1 MANLIAENFDRWVDQ
16 QVNVRQNALKKS
28 SLNSQ
33 KTNEGKY
40 AFKASTP
47 FIRLSSGIKL
57 TGGKTVQGYTGDS
70 LAKDYVLFGGTTK
83 YRGAYGSKFRA
94 GVTDVYGKNDNAY
107 GLNSTQ
113 ETGLS
118 PMPGITDIK
127 VKSKNRGSLR
137 EASINVK
144 CHNKYQFEIIET
156 LYLRLKYSI
165 LLEWGHTR
173 YLDNTGNISTSIPG
187 TVIDKFFS
195 GNAGQE
201 EILDHIRDAR
211 EKSSGNYDAF
221 FGLVNNFSWSIREDG
236 GYDIEI
242 TAISVG
248 DVIESLKA
256 NINAIAGAKVKA
268 GGQSGWFRG
277 ADDQPFVKHANKNSI
292 TRYLSAMTN
301 LLDTQ
306 DGSFF
311 GFSYEVSVAKKATIP
326 KTLAGMM
333 GAANRAIKVN
343 SATSLLGWIPGYNI
357 LTNAAKGV
365 YNALNDPAN
374 PEAVRLEFNYDYEEQ
389 YYIKLGAFLEFL
401 ENEVLPGDTG
411 QSNNTERGN
420 EPLFK
425 IDRNLDD
432 NYCFTIPDSFSLD
445 PRICIIP
452 KFEGPYLQ
460 SIPEINSA
468 LGTKW
473 RVLNNVFA
481 ARFLHTYVNIN
492 TITNI
497 ATNSVGEG
505 NKISLYDFLSKLM
518 KTIQKP
524 LGNIND
530 FEVIYDSEENIF
542 RIIDNTVI
550 PEGGP
555 ISYPKTKPTEFQVSL
570 LTDKRGS
577 FLTEAGFKTEIT
589 PQIASMLAIGAQANG
604 NVVGENATAFSKWN
618 VGLTDRII
626 KNKTDNIDPGSE
638 EEDDSGG
645 VGEDKAA
652 TFTDLIDELNTYLED
667 AIDGLYADAEQTD
680 GIEGSATD
688 FLNMQV
694 GDYVNSN
701 TIPGVGFIPLNLE
714 IKMHGLSGMKIY
726 QRYTINDDLLPE
738 SYKNKLDFLVKG
750 LHHEVNENGW
760 FTTLESLSVN
770 KQEAIQDVG
779 TTHNNWRRAQIERL
793 KNEAINTVNDVIEGR
808 IDG

>member
-16 QVNVRQNALKKS
+16 QVNIRQNALKKT
-28 SLNSQ
+28 LPDSQ
-33 KTNEGKY
+33 ENNEKVL
-40 AFKASTP
+40 AFKSSTP
-47 FIRLSSGIKL
+47 FIRLSSGVKL
-57 TGGKTVQGYTGDS
+57 TGGKTVQGYTGNS

-83 YRGAYGSKFRA
+83 YNGPYGSKFRA

-137 EASINVK
+137 EASINIK

-173 YLDNTGNISTSIPG
+173 YIDNRDNINTLIPNNVIERFFEGST
-187 TVIDKFFS
+187 
-195 GNAGQE
+195 GQE
-201 EILDHIRDAR
+201 GMLDSIRAAR
-211 EKSSGNYDAF
+211 EIASGNYDAF

-236 GYDIEI
+236 GYDIEV

-256 NINAIAGAKVKA
+256 NINAIAGAKVVS
-268 GGQSGWFRG
+268 GGTSGWFRG
-277 ADDQPFVKHANKNSI
+277 GDDEPFVKHANKNSI

-301 LLDTQ
+301 LLDTK
-306 DGSFF
+306 DYSIF
-311 GFSYEVSVAKKATIP
+311 GFGAEVSVAAVKKIP
-326 KTLAGMM
+326 KTLKEMMSDAASAKNAKAAEEAAGWTPL
-333 GAANRAIKVN
+333 GLLWNVGKAIVN
-343 SATSLLGWIPGYNI
+343 SFRSP
-357 LTNAAKGV
+357 
-365 YNALNDPAN
+365 PEN
-374 PEAVRLEFNYDYEEQ
+374 PEAIRLEFNYDYEEQ
-389 YYIKLGAFLEFL
+389 YYIKLGAFFKFL
-401 ENEVLPGDTG
+401 ENEVLPADSKKDGE
-411 QSNNTERGN
+411 N
-420 EPLFK
+420 PLFK
-425 IDRNLDD
+425 MDINVDN

-445 PRICIIP
+445 PRVCIVP
-452 KFEGPYLQ
+452 KHEGPYLT
-460 SIPEINSA
+460 SIPTINDA
-468 LGTKW
+468 LGTLW
-473 RVLNNVFA
+473 RVPNNAFA
-481 ARFLHTYVNIN
+481 ARFMHTYVNIN
-492 TITNI
+492 TIINI
-497 ATNSVGEG
+497 AVNSVGED
-505 NKISLYDFLSKLM
+505 NKISLYDFLTKIM
-518 KTIQKP
+518 KAIQKA
-524 LGNIND
+524 LGNVND

-555 ISYPKTKPTEFQVSL
+555 ISYPKTNPTVFQVSL
-570 LTDKRGS
+570 LTDRRGS
-577 FLTEAGFKTEIT
+577 FLKEAGFKTEIT

-638 EEDDSGG
+638 GDEDGD

-652 TFTDLIDELNTYLED
+652 TFTDLIDELNNYLED
-667 AIDGLYADAEQTD
+667 AIDGLDADSEQTD

-701 TIPGVGFIPLNLE
+701 TIPGIGFIPLNLE

-726 QRYTINDDLLPE
+726 ERYTINDDLLPE
-738 SYKNKLDFLVKG
+738 SYKNKLDFLIKG

-760 FTTLESLSVN
+760 VTTLESLSVN
-770 KQEAIQDVG
+770 KQESNQDVG
-779 TTHNNWRRAQIERL
+779 ATHSNWRRAQIKRL
-793 KNEAINTVNDVIEGR
+793 QEETQRIATDILEGR

>member
-16 QVNVRQNALKKS
+16 QVNIRQNALKKT
-28 SLNSQ
+28 LPDSQ
-33 KTNEGKY
+33 ENNEKVL
-40 AFKASTP
+40 AFKSSTP
-47 FIRLSSGIKL
+47 FIRLSSGVKL
-57 TGGKTVQGYTGDS
+57 TGGKTVQGYTGNS

-83 YRGAYGSKFRA
+83 YNGPYGSKFRA

-137 EASINVK
+137 EASINIK

-173 YLDNTGNISTSIPG
+173 YIDNRDNINTLIPNNVIERFFEGST
-187 TVIDKFFS
+187 
-195 GNAGQE
+195 GQE
-201 EILDHIRDAR
+201 GMLDSIRAAR
-211 EKSSGNYDAF
+211 EIASGNYDAF

-236 GYDIEI
+236 GYDIEV

-256 NINAIAGAKVKA
+256 NINAIAGAKVVS
-268 GGQSGWFRG
+268 GGTSGWFRG
-277 ADDQPFVKHANKNSI
+277 GDDEPFVKHANKNSI

-301 LLDTQ
+301 LLDTK
-306 DGSFF
+306 DYSIF
-311 GFSYEVSVAKKATIP
+311 GFGSEVSVAAVKKIP
-326 KTLAGMM
+326 KTLKEMMSDAASAKNAKAAEEAAGWTPL
-333 GAANRAIKVN
+333 GLLWNVGKAIVN
-343 SATSLLGWIPGYNI
+343 SFRSP
-357 LTNAAKGV
+357 
-365 YNALNDPAN
+365 PEN
-374 PEAVRLEFNYDYEEQ
+374 PEAIRLEFNYDYEEQ
-389 YYIKLGAFLEFL
+389 YYIKLGAFFKFL
-401 ENEVLPGDTG
+401 ENEVLPADSKKDGE
-411 QSNNTERGN
+411 N
-420 EPLFK
+420 PLFK
-425 IDRNLDD
+425 MDINVDN

-445 PRICIIP
+445 PRVCIVP
-452 KFEGPYLQ
+452 KHEGPYLT
-460 SIPEINSA
+460 SIPTINDA
-468 LGTKW
+468 LGTLW
-473 RVLNNVFA
+473 RVPDNVFA
-481 ARFLHTYVNIN
+481 ARFMHTYVNIN
-492 TITNI
+492 TIINI
-497 ATNSVGEG
+497 AVNSVGED
-505 NKISLYDFLSKLM
+505 NKISLYDFLTKIM
-518 KTIQKP
+518 KAIQKA
-524 LGNIND
+524 LGNVND

-555 ISYPKTKPTEFQVSL
+555 ISYPKTNPTVFQVSL
-570 LTDKRGS
+570 LTDRRGS
-577 FLTEAGFKTEIT
+577 FLKEAGFKTEIT

-638 EEDDSGG
+638 GDEDGD

-652 TFTDLIDELNTYLED
+652 TFTDLIDELNSYLED
-667 AIDGLYADAEQTD
+667 AIDGLDADSEQTD

-701 TIPGVGFIPLNLE
+701 TIPGIGFIPLNLE

-726 QRYTINDDLLPE
+726 ERYTINDDLLPE
-738 SYKNKLDFLVKG
+738 SYKNKLDFLIKG

-760 FTTLESLSVN
+760 VTTLESLSVN
-770 KQEAIQDVG
+770 KQESNQDVG
-779 TTHNNWRRAQIERL
+779 ATHSNWKRAQIKRL
-793 KNEAINTVNDVIEGR
+793 QEETQRIATDILEGR

>member
-16 QVNVRQNALKKS
+16 QVNIRQNALKKT
-28 SLNSQ
+28 LPDSQ
-33 KTNEGKY
+33 ENNEKVL
-40 AFKASTP
+40 AFKSSTP
-47 FIRLSSGIKL
+47 FIRLSSGVKL
-57 TGGKTVQGYTGDS
+57 TGGKTVRGYTGNS
-70 LAKDYVLFGGTTK
+70 LAKDYVLFGGTIK
-83 YRGAYGSKFRA
+83 YNGPYGSKFRA
-94 GVTDVYGKNDNAY
+94 GVTDVYGKNNNAY

-137 EASINVK
+137 EASINIK

-173 YLDNTGNISTSIPG
+173 YIDNRDNINTLIPNNVIERFFEGST
-187 TVIDKFFS
+187 
-195 GNAGQE
+195 GQE
-201 EILDHIRDAR
+201 GMLDSIRAAR
-211 EKSSGNYDAF
+211 EIASGNYDAF

-236 GYDIEI
+236 GYDIEV

-256 NINAIAGAKVKA
+256 NINAIAGAKVVS
-268 GGQSGWFRG
+268 GGTSGWFRG
-277 ADDQPFVKHANKNSI
+277 GDDEPFVKHANKNSI

-301 LLDTQ
+301 LLDTK
-306 DGSFF
+306 DYSIF
-311 GFSYEVSVAKKATIP
+311 GFGAEVSVAAVKKIP
-326 KTLAGMM
+326 KTLKEMMSDAASAKNAKAAEEAAGWTPL
-333 GAANRAIKVN
+333 GLLWNVGKAIVN
-343 SATSLLGWIPGYNI
+343 SFRSP
-357 LTNAAKGV
+357 
-365 YNALNDPAN
+365 PEN
-374 PEAVRLEFNYDYEEQ
+374 PEAIRLEFNYDYEEQ
-389 YYIKLGAFLEFL
+389 YYIKLGAFFKFL
-401 ENEVLPGDTG
+401 ENEVLPADSKKDGE
-411 QSNNTERGN
+411 N
-420 EPLFK
+420 PLFK
-425 IDRNLDD
+425 MDINVDN

-445 PRICIIP
+445 PRVCIVP
-452 KFEGPYLQ
+452 KHEGPYLT
-460 SIPEINSA
+460 SIPTINDA
-468 LGTKW
+468 LGTLW
-473 RVLNNVFA
+473 RVPNNAFA
-481 ARFLHTYVNIN
+481 ARFMHTYVNIN
-492 TITNI
+492 TIINI
-497 ATNSVGEG
+497 AVNSVGED
-505 NKISLYDFLSKLM
+505 NKISLYDFLTKIM
-518 KTIQKP
+518 KAIQKA
-524 LGNIND
+524 LGNVND

-555 ISYPKTKPTEFQVSL
+555 ISYPKTNPTVFQVSL
-570 LTDKRGS
+570 LTDRRGS
-577 FLTEAGFKTEIT
+577 FLKEAGFKTEIT

-638 EEDDSGG
+638 GDEDGD

-652 TFTDLIDELNTYLED
+652 TFTDLIDELNNYLED
-667 AIDGLYADAEQTD
+667 AIDGLDADSEQTD

-694 GDYVNSN
+694 GDYVNSD
-701 TIPGVGFIPLNLE
+701 TIPGIGFIPLNLE

-726 QRYTINDDLLPE
+726 ERYTINDDLLPE
-738 SYKNKLDFLVKG
+738 SYKNKLDFLIKG

-760 FTTLESLSVN
+760 VTTLESLSVN
-770 KQEAIQDVG
+770 KQESNQDVG
-779 TTHNNWRRAQIERL
+779 ATHSNWRRAQIKRL
-793 KNEAINTVNDVIEGR
+793 QEETQRIATDILEGR